1 MAMEIMMLPDQSVIA
16 TALLRPNWPDAQMI
30 EDVLFIGLG
39 TTEFGLR
46 HARSLK
52 NRFRNVPHKIATP
65 SIPVLYLGGQT
76 APIYGL
82 LRMRQ
87 SRLLRSASANR
98 ERLLLFRGEAYRLVL
113 DYAAPAG
120 WVLNIPARLG
130 APGQ

>member
-16 TALLRPNWPDAQMI
+16 TALLRPNWPDGQMI

-76 APIYGL
+76 APNDSL
-82 LRMRQ
+82 VWRPDF
-87 SRLLRSASANR
+87 SRSGRHPETA
-98 ERLLLFRGEAYRLVL
+98 
-113 DYAAPAG
+113 
-120 WVLNIPARLG
+120 
-130 APGQ
+130 